1 MSGPADGDFFEHFI
15 EDFFAECEE
24 HLTTARRV
32 LLELEG
38 GSGRSSADTL
48 LVQELHRTLHTLK
61 GLSGMV
67 GLASA
72 EQLAHALEDGLRAA
86 HAAAAPFDAS
96 LVDTLLAGV
105 DLLERCVATRRTGGE
120 APDTRV
126 MLTTLSA
133 LARRA
138 DEAAPAAR
146 ASGELPAAGD
156 TDTQGTVY
164 HFEFT
169 PSRALSDRGVGVESV
184 RTRLA
189 ALGTVLDAKPRITEG
204 GVMFDFWVEIA
215 PGSVPDDA
223 WAPDGLTWTYDT
235 PTAAPADAS
244 ADAPVATSRPAGAA
258 GASVVRVDLARL
270 DGVMRLVGDLV
281 VSRSRL
287 DEMLRLA
294 AGGSTAVWDALEE
307 TNTLMERQLRRL
319 RQGIMRIRLVPV
331 GEVFERLRF
340 AVRDAARE
348 SGKQV
353 TLELHGQQT
362 EIDKLV
368 VDRMLEPLL
377 HLVRNAVSHG
387 IEGSEDRL
395 AAGKPAEGTI
405 TLRAAAA
412 GDRIL
417 VQVEDDGLGID
428 MEAVE
433 ARARTHG
440 LLGAGEHLTPDGL
453 IDVLCASGFSTR
465 DGADLTSGRGVGMD
479 VVRST
484 VRALA
489 GSISL
494 DSTLGRGTR
503 FSIELPLTLMI
514 VDALLVE
521 IGGQTM
527 AVPQPVL
534 REVLQVE
541 ASSIV
546 QFENNDVVS
555 YRGGVLPLLHLARLF
570 ALPAEPR
577 SQYYLLVVGTD
588 HAPVGLLVD
597 RLLGLREIVV
607 HPVVDPLVA
616 LPGVGGATEL
626 GDGRVALI
634 LDAAAIV
641 RLAHVQRPRVAA
653 SRDEEP
659 AVSLATT

>member
-48 LVQELHRTLHTLK
+48 LLQELHRTLHTLK

-72 EQLAHALEDGLRAA
+72 EQLAHALEDGLRGAQ
-86 HAAAAPFDAS
+86 AAAAAFDAS
-96 LVDTLLAGV
+96 LVDTLLAGL
-105 DLLERCVATRRTGGE
+105 DLLERCVATRRAGGE

-126 MLTTLSA
+126 MLTSLSV

-138 DEAAPAAR
+138 DGAAPTAR
-146 ASGELPAAGD
+146 ASGELRSAGD
-156 TDTQGTVY
+156 TDTQGAVY
-164 HFEFT
+164 HFEFV
-169 PSRALSDRGVGVESV
+169 PSRALGDRGVGVESV
-184 RTRLA
+184 RARLA
-189 ALGTVLDAKPRITEG
+189 AVGTVLDARPRIADG
-204 GVMFDFWVEIA
+204 GVVFEFRVELAGGSA
-215 PGSVPDDA
+215 PDEA
-223 WAPDGLTWTYDT
+223 WGADGLTWRREA
-235 PTAAPADAS
+235 PAAEPADAS
-244 ADAPVATSRPAGAA
+244 AGEPVATSRPAGAA

-287 DEMLRLA
+287 DEMLPLA
-294 AGGSTAVWDALEE
+294 AGGSTAAWDALEE
-307 TNTLMERQLRRL
+307 TNTMMERQLRRL
-319 RQGIMRIRLVPV
+319 RQGVMRIRLVPV

-387 IEGSEDRL
+387 IERPEVRL
-395 AAGKPAEGTI
+395 ASGKRADGRI

-428 MEAVE
+428 MEHVQ
-433 ARARTHG
+433 ARARAHG
-440 LLGAGEHLTPDGL
+440 LLGTGEHLTPDGL

-465 DGADLTSGRGVGMD
+465 EGADLTSGRGVGMD

-489 GSISL
+489 GSVAL
-494 DSTLGRGTR
+494 DSTRGSGTR

-527 AVPQPVL
+527 AVPQPAL
-534 REVLQVE
+534 REVLQID

-546 QFENNDVVS
+546 QFQNNDVVS
-555 YRGGVLPLLHLARLF
+555 YRGGVLPLVHLARLF
-570 ALPAEPR
+570 ELPAAPR

-588 HAPVGLLVD
+588 HAPAGLLVD

-626 GDGRVALI
+626 GDGRVSLI

-641 RLAHVQRPRVAA
+641 RLAQVQRPRVAA
-653 SRDEEP
+653 SRNEGP
-659 AVSLATT
+659 AVTFATT